1 MVNYRKLSVIQASY
15 PATTPSPTRVSYHD
29 AIPHTHP
36 IPTSS
41 SCFFSPSSL
50 QSRRGSTTH
59 TEQPGGLLL
68 HQLQRLHAGTR
79 PMARGKMM
87 AHPFLYFPLPPCRG
101 RLTCSWRHYSQPLL
115 YFPLP
120 PFRGRLTCSWRHYS
134 QPLLYFP
141 LPPFRGRLTCSW
153 RHYSQTLLYFPLPP
167 FRGRLT
173 CSWRHYQTLLSP
185 LSDV

>member
-1 MVNYRKLSVIQASY
+1 METSSNWYMESQVELSTRTSHSAFILIEIGHSTRTSHLAFILIDTEHTFQLMIYFWLLRKLSVIQASY

-29 AIPHTHP
+29 AIPHTR
-36 IPTSS
+36 ILLM
-41 SCFFSPSSL
+41 FFSPSSL

-79 PMARGKMM
+79 PVARGK
-87 AHPFLYFPLPPCRG
+87 PDLYFPLPPCRS
-101 RLTCSWRHYSQPLL
+101 RLTCSWRHSQTLL

-134 QPLLYFP
+134 QPLL
-141 LPPFRGRLTCSW
+141 
-153 RHYSQTLLYFPLPP
+153 
-167 FRGRLT
+167 
-173 CSWRHYQTLLSP
+173 SP